1 MAGLPHPEQAAGWQL
16 CSPELDRPRSVDVQA
31 IVPGRLRF
39 SVDLTGIRLY
49 ALVASLAEFD
59 TISTPSI

>member
-1 MAGLPHPEQAAGWQL
+1 
-16 CSPELDRPRSVDVQA
+16 VDVQA